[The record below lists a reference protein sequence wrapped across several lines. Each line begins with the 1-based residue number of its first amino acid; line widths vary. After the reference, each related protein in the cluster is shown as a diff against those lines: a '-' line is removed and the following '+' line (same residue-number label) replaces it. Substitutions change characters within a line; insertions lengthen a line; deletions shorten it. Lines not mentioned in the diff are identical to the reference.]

1 MEIPRKA
8 LPHQQ
13 YTYRPTNADDPFTP
27 AEIRYLEPQPTT
39 YLNPLSPE
47 AQYNSRH
54 SKVTRWETL
63 GHTYSILLLALFT
76 SLGFVLT
83 AWYAQA
89 IYSDETKTAFQRF
102 LARIYKVEVGSALT
116 ILRILQGALTTL
128 STIALFKA
136 FELVQW
142 ALVGQEKGVNALR
155 LLGVSPSTG
164 LLGTIGV
171 VLNRRS
177 RVSDKLWATAK
188 YVGDSFVMGEW

>member
-1 MEIPRKA
+1 M
-8 LPHQQ
+8 
-13 YTYRPTNADDPFTP
+13 
-27 AEIRYLEPQPTT
+27 
-39 YLNPLSPE
+39 
-47 AQYNSRH
+47 
-54 SKVTRWETL
+54 
-63 GHTYSILLLALFT
+63 
-76 SLGFVLT
+76 T

-188 YVGDSFVMGEW
+188 YVGDSFVMGEWY